1 MSFKKNKYQ
10 IIKEAIP
17 KDMANFIFNYMM
29 LQQDA
34 VYYMTQNNIINPAN
48 PIIGNWVDQQVPGA
62 YSKYA
67 DWVME
72 TL

>member
-34 VYYMTQNNIINPAN
+34 VYYMTQNKF
-48 PIIGNWVDQQVPGA
+48 Q
-62 YSKYA
+62 
-67 DWVME
+67 E
-72 TL
+72 